1 MLRDAGFAD
10 IRIQPVD
17 TSREFI
23 HEWLPGKNPGD
34 YVLSASIEA
43 VKPGGTQPAPAP
55 GARVC
60 DPQQRPS
67 PAAVRAGQRG

>member
-1 MLRDAGFAD
+1 MASYYWLLDIPPHTCISEELEKMLRGAGFAD

-17 TSREFI
+17 TSRAFI

-43 VKPGGTQPAPAP
+43 LKP
-55 GARVC
+55 
-60 DPQQRPS
+60 
-67 PAAVRAGQRG
+67 